1 MIAVNQA
8 AVNPDAAA
16 SRDAAVRVKVTTA
29 LV

>member
-8 AVNPDAAA
+8 AVNPGDAASLDAAA
-16 SRDAAVRVKVTTA
+16 RVKVTTA